1 MMDSKNRADSA
12 GITRDYFDALLVE
25 MRHIGAA
32 APDTSFELYGQTFG
46 TPVMPAA
53 LSHLYRVRENGMVE
67 LAKAAVSVN
76 TPMWAGMGDTK
87 ELEDILATGA
97 KTIKI
102 IKPYADHEKIFS
114 RIEHAEKA
122 GALAVGMDLDHAFSR
137 KGVFDEIEG
146 EEMTSKSYEEFAS
159 FVKATHLPFVL
170 KGVLSTRDAELCLK
184 AGARGIVVSH
194 HHGLMDYA
202 VPPLMILPEIAKV
215 IGGAIPIFVDCGIQ
229 SGMDTFKALAL
240 GATAVSVGRALLFPL
255 KENGHKGAAEEM
267 LSITAG
273 LRHAM
278 GMTASKSL
286 RDIDG
291 SLIHM
296 RRF

>member
-1 MMDSKNRADSA
+1 MESKNKAGSA
-12 GITRDYFDALLVE
+12 HITRDYFDALLVE

-32 APDTSFELYGQTFG
+32 APDTSFELYGETFD
-46 TPVMPAA
+46 TPIMPAA
-53 LSHLYRVRENGMVE
+53 LSHLHRVRENGMVE
-67 LAKAAVSVN
+67 LAKAAAAVN

-87 ELEDILATGA
+87 ELDGILGTGA
-97 KTIKI
+97 RTIKI
-102 IKPYADHEKIFS
+102 IKPYADHDKIFS

-137 KGVFDEIEG
+137 RGVFDVIEG
-146 EEMTSKSYEEFAS
+146 EEMSSKSYEEFAS
-159 FVKATHLPFVL
+159 FVKATRLPFVL

-184 AGARGIVVSH
+184 AGVRGIVVSH

-202 VPPLMILPEIAKV
+202 VPPLMVLPEIAKV
-215 IGGAIPIFVDCGIQ
+215 IDGAMPIFVDCGIQ
-229 SGMDTFKALAL
+229 SGMDAFKALAL
-240 GATAVSVGRALLFPL
+240 GATAVSVGGALLAPL
-255 KENGHKGAAEEM
+255 KENGHQGAEEEM
-267 LSITAG
+267 RKMTAE

-278 GMTASKSL
+278 GMTASGNLKS
-286 RDIDG
+286 IDA